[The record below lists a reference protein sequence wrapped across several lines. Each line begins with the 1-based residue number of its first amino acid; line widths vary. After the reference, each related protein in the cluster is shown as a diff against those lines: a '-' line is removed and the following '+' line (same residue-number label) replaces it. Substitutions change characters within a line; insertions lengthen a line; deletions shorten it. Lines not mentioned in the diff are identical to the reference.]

1 MMTNFEVISYLIFI
15 QLYLLLFKP
24 SLVSKQLILILFFL
38 PNMLSRFARTN
49 ALLNSKRQFST
60 IASVKAREI
69 LDSRGNPTVEADVL
83 LTNGAMYRAAVPS
96 GASTGVYEALEL
108 RDKDANRYLGKG
120 CLAAVKNVN
129 EVIGPALKGMDITK
143 QEVIDRKMVEE
154 LDGTT
159 NEWGWCK
166 SKLGANAVLAVS
178 LAVARGGAE
187 QSGVPLYHY
196 IAQLAGKPTNKF
208 VMPVPSLNIIN
219 GGAHAGNS
227 LEMQEFMILPTGA
240 NSFKESIRTGV
251 EVYHA
256 LAALLKKKFGQSA
269 ANVGDEGG
277 FGAPQIRDEN
287 HTLEIIME
295 ALHDSGHEGKV
306 DIGLDVAA
314 SEFYDPVAKTYNFS
328 QKTGKGDRILSQDET
343 IKLYKDLCDN
353 YPLVTIEDPF
363 DQDDFESYIKMT
375 ALMGDKVQVVGDD
388 LLVTNPKRVKTG
400 IDQKLCNALLLKV
413 NQIGSV
419 TESIEASNMSQAA
432 GWGVMVSHRSG
443 ETEDNF
449 IGDLVCGLGTG
460 EIKSGAPCRSDR
472 LAKYN

>member
-1 MMTNFEVISYLIFI
+1 M
-15 QLYLLLFKP
+15 
-24 SLVSKQLILILFFL
+24 
-38 PNMLSRFARTN
+38 
-49 ALLNSKRQFST
+49 
-60 IASVKAREI
+60 
-69 LDSRGNPTVEADVL
+69 DSRGNPTVEADVITSEGQL
-83 LTNGAMYRAAVPS
+83 FRAAVPS

-108 RDKDANRYLGKG
+108 RDKDPARFLGKG
-120 CLAAVKNVN
+120 CLQAVKNVN
-129 EVIGPALKGMDITK
+129 EVLSPALAGMDVTK
-143 QEVIDRKMVEE
+143 QETIDRKMVEE
-154 LDGTT
+154 VDGTQ

-166 SKLGANAVLAVS
+166 EKVGANAILAVS
-178 LAVARGGAE
+178 LATARAGAH
-187 QSGVPLYHY
+187 SRNIPLYRHL
-196 IAQLAGKPTNKF
+196 AELAGKPTHKF
-208 VMPVPSLNIIN
+208 ITPVPSLNIIN

-240 NSFKESIRTGV
+240 TSFKESLRIGV
-251 EVYHA
+251 EVYHS
-256 LAALLKKKFGQSA
+256 LASLLKKKFGKSA

-277 FGAPQIRDEN
+277 FGAPQIKDEN

-295 ALHDSGHEGKV
+295 AIENSGHLGKI

-314 SEFYDPVAKTYNFS
+314 SEFYDAKANTYNLS
-328 QKTGKGDRILSQDET
+328 QKTGANDRVMSPDALLDIFDDLSARYP
-343 IKLYKDLCDN
+343 IKS
-353 YPLVTIEDPF
+353 IEDPF
-363 DQDDFESYIKMT
+363 DQDDFSSYIKMT
-375 ALMGDKVQVVGDD
+375 ERLGKRVQVVGDD
-388 LLVTNPKRVKTG
+388 LLVTNPKRVQTG

-449 IGDLVCGLGTG
+449 IGDLVVGLGTG